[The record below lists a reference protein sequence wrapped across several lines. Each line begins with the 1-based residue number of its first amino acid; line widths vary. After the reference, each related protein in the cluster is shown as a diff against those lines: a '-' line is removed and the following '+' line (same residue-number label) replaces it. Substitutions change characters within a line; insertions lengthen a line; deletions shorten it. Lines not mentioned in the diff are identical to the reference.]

1 MVDLKAFQKWAKE
14 NGYGQSL
21 LTTHAKIGWT
31 AACNHVNSQPDWSN
45 SSTPPSAIWKN
56 GLCSVKE
63 NLQIADGAVHF
74 ANETIKNLHVQ
85 LAEQTLSAKQGWSR
99 YEMMNRMCKSLQEDL
114 EKCNSALRNH
124 G

>member
-31 AACNHVNSQPDWSN
+31 AASNHCNSQPDWSD
-45 SSTPPSAIWKN
+45 SETSPSALWKN
-56 GLCSVKE
+56 SLCSVKE

-74 ANETIKNLHVQ
+74 AEETIKNLRTQ

-99 YEMMNRMCKSLQEDL
+99 YETMNRMCKSLQEDL
-114 EKCNSALRNH
+114 EKCNSALHNH